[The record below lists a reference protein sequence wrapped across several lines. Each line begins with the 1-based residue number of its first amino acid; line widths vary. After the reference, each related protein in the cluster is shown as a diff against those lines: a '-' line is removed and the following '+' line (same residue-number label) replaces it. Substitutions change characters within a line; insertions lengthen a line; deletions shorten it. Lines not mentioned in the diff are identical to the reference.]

1 MGLFTN
7 YSFQLTWQR
16 RIAPREFRR
25 YGLQM
30 RSNRALF
37 GLQSLIV
44 LTTCVFLFGMGQ
56 FHRAAGAIVAPVWQT
71 QFSLNA
77 DQLGFVISVIFIVN
91 IFAQGFIGTLLDK
104 NGPRLIVSVFLII
117 LALGTL
123 SCIYAHSFVSLV
135 IARIVLGIGLS
146 VGGVGMYVLL
156 ARNFPADQFGFLNGL
171 MVTLGGIGGLAA
183 TYPLAFVIDRFGWT
197 HVFVALSVFT
207 AVLAL
212 VIFATGQREPRE
224 TKTTL
229 KTKITF
235 LSLLKTKNLHPIFL
249 MAFVTWAP
257 ITCITGLWGGPYFKA
272 VHGLSLSETGLFQM
286 LFFAATMTS
295 GTVFGLIDK
304 YTQISR
310 YTVILTAS
318 AVSVF
323 CLGIIAL
330 TDTLPLYVA
339 AALLFVMVFSQQFYV
354 PLIAQLRDL
363 VPDAAIGR
371 ATSLYTIIA
380 VAAIPTFQILFGTV
394 IQSASKFDPETSY
407 QIAFAGMA
415 LLILI
420 PSLIFAIIPAA
431 KNPQ

>member
-1 MGLFTN
+1 M
-7 YSFQLTWQR
+7 
-16 RIAPREFRR
+16 A
-25 YGLQM
+25 
-30 RSNRALF
+30 SNRTLIS
-37 GLQSLIV
+37 LQSLVV

-56 FHRAAGAIVAPVWQT
+56 FHRAAGAIVAPVWQA
-71 QFSLNA
+71 QFSLSA

-91 IFAQGFIGTLLDK
+91 IVAQGFIGSLLDK
-104 NGPRLIVSVFLII
+104 YGPRLIISGFLII

-123 SCIYAHSFVSLV
+123 ACIYANSFFGLV
-135 IARIVLGIGLS
+135 LARIVLGTGLS
-146 VGGVGMYVLL
+146 AGGVGMYMLL

-197 HVFVALSVFT
+197 NVFVGLSVFT
-207 AVLAL
+207 ALLAAI
-212 VIFATGQREPRE
+212 IFATAQKEPKEADDAPKPR
-224 TKTTL
+224 
-229 KTKITF
+229 ISF
-235 LSLLKTKNLHPIFL
+235 VSLLKNKNLHPILL
-249 MAFVTWAP
+249 MGFVTWAP

-304 YTQISR
+304 YSSVSR

-318 AVSVF
+318 AISVL
-323 CLGIIAL
+323 CLGLIAF
-330 TDTLPLYVA
+330 TDKLPLYPA

-354 PLIAQLRDL
+354 PLIAQLRDV

-371 ATSLYTIIA
+371 ASSLYTIIA
-380 VAAIPTFQILFGTV
+380 VAAIPTFQTLFGVV
-394 IQSASKFDPETSY
+394 IQTTSNLPPETSY
-407 QIAFAGMA
+407 QIAFGGMA
-415 LLILI
+415 VMILI
-420 PSLIFAIIPAA
+420 PTVIYVLLPTA